1 MHKKTVFIAEDEPLA
16 RETLRDWILEQPMLA
31 LVGEAA
37 DGASALEQINRL
49 KPDVAFMDIQ
59 MPELTGLEVLRQLE
73 HLPEIVFTT
82 AFDQYAVTAFELHAV
97 DYLLK
102 PFSRARFDGA
112 VERLFESPG
121 DEREAGGGDGRT
133 GPGESH
139 APSGARAA
147 LELATNR
154 DTARLDRILV
164 RDRGRIFPLS
174 VNEIEYMKAD
184 AKYTA
189 IVARGKTFLVRIGI
203 SELEAR
209 LDPSRFVRIHRSAL
223 VNLDYVESMQ
233 ADDQSQLQLL
243 MKDGS
248 TLVASRDGSKMLRD
262 MAI

>member
-1 MHKKTVFIAEDEPLA
+1 MQKKTVFIAEDEPLA

-59 MPELTGLEVLRQLE
+59 MPELTGLEVLRQLQ

-102 PFSRARFDGA
+102 PFSRARFDAA
-112 VERLFESPG
+112 VERLFENAAE
-121 DEREAGGGDGRT
+121 DEVGEVDAGRGVSEA
-133 GPGESH
+133 
-139 APSGARAA
+139 SGARAA
-147 LELATNR
+147 LDMATNR
-154 DTARLDRILV
+154 DTSRLDRILV

-174 VNEIEYMKAD
+174 VIEIEYMKAD

-223 VNLDYVESMQ
+223 VNLDFVESMQ